1 MFHLARRFFGYITSN
16 PPTSD
21 ELDTVRTQLSD
32 ELYDLFIT
40 MNPQDQRH
48 AIEVARRVDDDA
60 LLEAALLH
68 DVGKSAS
75 QVGALGRSLATIASA
90 VSIPVSGSWDL
101 YLDHGK
107 IGGSMLETAG
117 ADAITIAFA
126 RFHPGPPPPG
136 VSPAHWHALEEADN
150 Q

>member
-1 MFHLARRFFGYITSN
+1 MFHLARRFLGYVTSN

-21 ELDTVRTQLSD
+21 ELDAVRTQLSD
-32 ELYDLFIT
+32 ELFDLFIM

-48 AIEVARRVDDDA
+48 AVDVAHRVEDVS
-60 LLEAALLH
+60 LVEAALLH

-75 QVGALGRSLATIASA
+75 HVGALGRSFATMADAI
-90 VSIPVSGSWDL
+90 SIPVSGSWDL
-101 YLDHGK
+101 YLDHGE
-107 IGGSMLETAG
+107 IGASMLETAG
-117 ADAITIAFA
+117 ADTITIAFA

-136 VSPAHWHALEEADN
+136 ISPAQWHALEEADN